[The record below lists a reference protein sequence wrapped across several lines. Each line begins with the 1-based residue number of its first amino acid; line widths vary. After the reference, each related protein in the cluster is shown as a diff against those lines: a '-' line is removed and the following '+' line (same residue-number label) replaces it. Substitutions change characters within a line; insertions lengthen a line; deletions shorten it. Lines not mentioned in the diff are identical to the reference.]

1 MRRYPMVEDL
11 RAKARARLPH
21 FAFEYLDAGT
31 GTEECLARNRA
42 AFGRIALEPRYLRGA
57 LEPDLTASLFGKSY
71 GAPFGIAPVGLA
83 SLIWPGAERAL
94 AQTAS
99 RFSLPYTLSTVGGE
113 TIERIGEA
121 AGGMGWFQLYTPR
134 DETVA
139 VDLLAR
145 AERSGFSV
153 LLVTVDVPV
162 PSRRERMRRA
172 GITMPPGVSPRLAW
186 QAAQKPAWTLATL
199 RHGQPRF
206 KTMETYAPARDL
218 ASVAA
223 YVHDQV
229 HSVLDWAYLDR
240 LRTYWKGPMVLK
252 GVMSVADALQAKA
265 AGVDGLLLSNHGGRQ
280 LDAAPAPV
288 EALVDI
294 RKAVGDEMALMVD
307 SGVRCG
313 LDIVRALALGADFV
327 LLGRA
332 FHYGVAALGPGGG
345 DHVAEI
351 LLEETRNV
359 MAQIGRERFGE
370 LEGALA
376 SGS

>member
-1 MRRYPMVEDL
+1 
-11 RAKARARLPH
+11 
-21 FAFEYLDAGT
+21 
-31 GTEECLARNRA
+31 
-42 AFGRIALEPRYLRGA
+42 
-57 LEPDLTASLFGKSY
+57 
-71 GAPFGIAPVGLA
+71 
-83 SLIWPGAERAL
+83 
-94 AQTAS
+94 
-99 RFSLPYTLSTVGGE
+99 
-113 TIERIGEA
+113 
-121 AGGMGWFQLYTPR
+121 
-134 DETVA
+134 
-139 VDLLAR
+139 
-145 AERSGFSV
+145 
-153 LLVTVDVPV
+153 
-162 PSRRERMRRA
+162 
-172 GITMPPGVSPRLAW
+172 
-186 QAAQKPAWTLATL
+186 
-199 RHGQPRF
+199 
-206 KTMETYAPARDL
+206 METYAPARDL

-332 FHYGVAALGPGGG
+332 FHYGVAALGPRGG